1 MIEIQN
7 VSFEYEKSQGTLSH
21 IDLNIQQGE
30 CIVLTG
36 ESGCGKTTI
45 TQDFSRMSYKEM
57 EEFMGNENRE
67 RLALRMQPET
77 RRRIE
82 QWYAADNCQSMNE
95 FVEKA
100 VNFYVD
106 HLEIQDN
113 QTLLPMAI
121 QSAIDGR
128 LRRME
133 DYIARSSF
141 TRNVEQ
147 DMTNGIIAEAF
158 EMDRED
164 LKRRRAQS
172 VRNVKATNG
181 LISLEKYA
189 RSRQEPDWDDDEWQ
203 D

>member
-1 MIEIQN
+1 
-7 VSFEYEKSQGTLSH
+7 
-21 IDLNIQQGE
+21 
-30 CIVLTG
+30 
-36 ESGCGKTTI
+36 
-45 TQDFSRMSYKEM
+45 MSYKEM

-82 QWYAADNCQSMNE
+82 QWYVADNCQSMNE

-121 QSAIDGR
+121 QSAINGR
-128 LRRME
+128 LSRLE
-133 DYIARSSF
+133 DYIARRDF
-141 TRNVEQ
+141 TRCVEQ

-158 EMDRED
+158 EIDRDD

-181 LISLEKYA
+181 TISLEKYA

>member
-1 MIEIQN
+1 M
-7 VSFEYEKSQGTLSH
+7 VSAFPKSPVLQG
-21 IDLNIQQGE
+21 
-30 CIVLTG
+30 
-36 ESGCGKTTI
+36 
-45 TQDFSRMSYKEM
+45 FSRMSYREM
-57 EEFMGNENRE
+57 EKFMGNENRE

-128 LRRME
+128 LSRME

-158 EMDRED
+158 EMDRDD

-181 LISLEKYA
+181 TISLEKYA

>member
-1 MIEIQN
+1 
-7 VSFEYEKSQGTLSH
+7 
-21 IDLNIQQGE
+21 
-30 CIVLTG
+30 
-36 ESGCGKTTI
+36 
-45 TQDFSRMSYKEM
+45 
-57 EEFMGNENRE
+57 
-67 RLALRMQPET
+67 MQPET
-77 RRRIE
+77 SRRSE
-82 QWYAADNCQSMNE
+82 QGDAADNCQSKNE
-95 FVEKA
+95 VTEKA

-106 HLEIQDN
+106 YLGIQDN
-113 QTLLPMAI
+113 TTLLPVAI
-121 QSAIDGR
+121 MSAIDGR
-128 LRRME
+128 LSRLE

-141 TRNVEQ
+141 ARNVEQ

-189 RSRQEPDWDDDEWQ
+189 RSRQEQDWDDDEWQ

>member
-1 MIEIQN
+1 
-7 VSFEYEKSQGTLSH
+7 
-21 IDLNIQQGE
+21 
-30 CIVLTG
+30 
-36 ESGCGKTTI
+36 
-45 TQDFSRMSYKEM
+45 
-57 EEFMGNENRE
+57 
-67 RLALRMQPET
+67 MQPET

-82 QWYAADNCQSMNE
+82 QWYATDNCQSKNE

-128 LRRME
+128 LSRME

-189 RSRQEPDWDDDEWQ
+189 RSRQEQDWDDDEWQ

>member
-1 MIEIQN
+1 
-7 VSFEYEKSQGTLSH
+7 
-21 IDLNIQQGE
+21 
-30 CIVLTG
+30 
-36 ESGCGKTTI
+36 
-45 TQDFSRMSYKEM
+45 MS
-57 EEFMGNENRE
+57 NENRE
-67 RLALRMQPET
+67 RLPLRIQPET

-113 QTLLPMAI
+113 KTLLPMAI
-121 QSAIDGR
+121 MSAIDGR
-128 LRRME
+128 LSRLE
-133 DYIARSSF
+133 DYIARRDF

-147 DMTNGIIAEAF
+147 DMTNGIIAGAF
-158 EMDRED
+158 QMDEDD

-189 RSRQEPDWDDDEWQ
+189 RSRQEQDWDDDEWR

>member
-1 MIEIQN
+1 
-7 VSFEYEKSQGTLSH
+7 
-21 IDLNIQQGE
+21 
-30 CIVLTG
+30 
-36 ESGCGKTTI
+36 
-45 TQDFSRMSYKEM
+45 
-57 EEFMGNENRE
+57 MGNENRE

-82 QWYAADNCQSMNE
+82 QWYAADNCQSMNK

-113 QTLLPMAI
+113 RTLLPMAI
-121 QSAIDGR
+121 MSAIDGR
-128 LRRME
+128 LSRLE
-133 DYIARSSF
+133 DYIARRDF
-141 TRNVEQ
+141 TRCVEQ

-158 EMDRED
+158 EMDRDD
-164 LKRRRAQS
+164 LKRRRTQS

-181 LISLEKYA
+181 TISLEKYA

>member
-1 MIEIQN
+1 
-7 VSFEYEKSQGTLSH
+7 
-21 IDLNIQQGE
+21 
-30 CIVLTG
+30 
-36 ESGCGKTTI
+36 
-45 TQDFSRMSYKEM
+45 
-57 EEFMGNENRE
+57 
-67 RLALRMQPET
+67 
-77 RRRIE
+77 
-82 QWYAADNCQSMNE
+82 MNE

-128 LRRME
+128 LSRME

-158 EMDRED
+158 EMDRDD
-164 LKRRRAQS
+164 LKRRRTQS

-181 LISLEKYA
+181 TISLEKYA

>member
-1 MIEIQN
+1 
-7 VSFEYEKSQGTLSH
+7 
-21 IDLNIQQGE
+21 
-30 CIVLTG
+30 
-36 ESGCGKTTI
+36 
-45 TQDFSRMSYKEM
+45 
-57 EEFMGNENRE
+57 MGNETRE
-67 RLALRMQPET
+67 RLALRMQPKT

-82 QWYAADNCQSMNE
+82 QWYVADNCLSMNE

-128 LRRME
+128 LSRLE
-133 DYIARSSF
+133 DYIARRDF
-141 TRNVEQ
+141 TRCVEQ

-158 EMDRED
+158 EMDRDD

-172 VRNVKATNG
+172 VRNVRATNG
-181 LISLEKYA
+181 TISLEKYA
-189 RSRQEPDWDDDEWQ
+189 RSRQEPDWDDDE
-203 D
+203 

>member
-1 MIEIQN
+1 MT
-7 VSFEYEKSQGTLSH
+7 EK
-21 IDLNIQQGE
+21 
-30 CIVLTG
+30 
-36 ESGCGKTTI
+36 
-45 TQDFSRMSYKEM
+45 
-57 EEFMGNENRE
+57 E
-67 RLALRMQPET
+67 RLQLRLQPET
-77 RRRIE
+77 REKIE
-82 QWYAADNCQSMNE
+82 RWQSAAGCRSMNE

-128 LRRME
+128 LSRME

-189 RSRQEPDWDDDEWQ
+189 RSRQEQDWDDDEWQ